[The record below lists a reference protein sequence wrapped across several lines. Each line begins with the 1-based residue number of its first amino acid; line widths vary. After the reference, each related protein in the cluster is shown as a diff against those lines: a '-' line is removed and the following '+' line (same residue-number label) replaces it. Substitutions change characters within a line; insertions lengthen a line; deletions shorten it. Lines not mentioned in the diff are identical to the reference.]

1 MKILIIFVA
10 RIKGGNF
17 LQSRIWYSNNKLRTV
32 SLSLIIIFPWIKIK
46 PLTWKKSMALNSK
59 TQQCLLFLLLH
70 SHIAVKSSSPILS
83 ADPPTPEPTVYE
95 ILPKF
100 GLPSGLLPDSV
111 TSYTL
116 SKNGEFELNLKKPC
130 YIKFDYLVYYK
141 KKITGK
147 LKMGSITNLKGIQV
161 KRFLFWFNVDEISVD
176 LPRTDSIYFSV
187 GIINKKLNVDQF
199 RTVRSCKADALMRQ
213 VISILLVLIVIWIF

>member
-1 MKILIIFVA
+1 
-10 RIKGGNF
+10 
-17 LQSRIWYSNNKLRTV
+17 
-32 SLSLIIIFPWIKIK
+32 
-46 PLTWKKSMALNSK
+46 MALNSK
-59 TQQCLLFLLLH
+59 TRQCLLFVFLL
-70 SHIAVKSSSPILS
+70 SSIVVKSSSLILS
-83 ADPPTPEPTVYE
+83 PDTPSTAEPTVYE

-111 TSYTL
+111 TSYSL
-116 SKNGEFELNLKKPC
+116 SKNGEFEVNLKKAC

-176 LPRTDSIYFSV
+176 LPPTDSIYFSV
-187 GIINKKLNVDQF
+187 GIINKKLDLDKF

-213 VISILLVLIVIWIF
+213 LQAPVDDIPMLITE

>member
-1 MKILIIFVA
+1 
-10 RIKGGNF
+10 
-17 LQSRIWYSNNKLRTV
+17 
-32 SLSLIIIFPWIKIK
+32 
-46 PLTWKKSMALNSK
+46 MALNSK

-187 GIINKKLNVDQF
+187 GIINKKLDVDQF

-213 VISILLVLIVIWIF
+213 VISILLVLIVI